1 MALLKDAAISG
12 NVLFILWTLFNSMDE
27 EFNGRLLGK
36 LSAIGLV
43 GLLTINSFLLIKQ
56 AQKQKISI

>member
-12 NVLFILWTLFNSMDE
+12 NVLFILWTLFNAMDE

-36 LSAIGLV
+36 LSAIGFE
-43 GLLTINSFLLIKQ
+43 GLLIINSFLLIKQ
-56 AQKQKISI
+56 AQK

>member
-12 NVLFILWTLFNSMDE
+12 NVLFILWTLFNAMDE
-27 EFNGRLLGK
+27 EFNGRLCGK